1 MTKGGEDFMAHSPE
15 GGVLGMYFNTVGSKE
30 GWTPSAFLSSRTS
43 RAEAANIQA
52 QNPTQKP
59 EDFMDEE
66 DMENVLAS
74 THLQI
79 ADGPGAELIYGGGSL
94 VSSPLDLLLMGQT
107 SRETTGYRLLR
118 KMDWKPGQ
126 GIGPKIRRSAR
137 LYIDGDAGYSEPTSA
152 KEYMFAPED
161 VEVIV
166 ADHKQTRLGL
176 GYDNNALGT
185 QEGLINRNVQDEDD
199 RPHRFQNRI
208 PLVRSASSSKFIEKT
223 APLVGVSLHG
233 DDDGDEDDDLRPRIN
248 YNKTRPVKSTKKGK
262 KKPNSVALAKPNAK
276 RDPITLGQDQGLSS
290 SKAPTGFVSSS
301 RTLVVVATSSP
312 SQNLD
317 PPAVPSGWV
326 SVFSTTDSTKPIY
339 SATSSIITNTPV
351 HRAAALGEK
360 QLPSQSIFDFVT
372 PEARARLAMVTG
384 KSDLPAAGGK
394 PVPSVAISVEDA
406 YTTSPSLDRE
416 SALAAL
422 IRANTAGGPYH
433 NNESKLQRYILYL
446 KFQAKQIDVPDIS
459 WGLSPAELRL
469 ELAEFYNC
477 ARIFK
482 PMTGF
487 MASRFA
493 PSSGSQSQS
502 LPDVVPVP
510 KHEDSAAEAAK
521 LGLYGALTRSVQ
533 EFVPVQ
539 LLFKRF
545 NIPAQSSHTVTSPKP
560 TYGSE
565 SGVLGDAS
573 LSTNKDSS
581 NDTKSQTPQQQ
592 QQQQPEASKTLSR
605 PPDDVFLSI
614 FEDQDE

>member
-1 MTKGGEDFMAHSPE
+1 MSSKRTWSTYDCESSDAPFAVFGSPIPKSKKDRGAFIPLHLQEACDDKGRRRFHGAFT
-15 GGVLGMYFNTVGSKE
+15 GGWSAGYFNTVGSKE

-52 QNPTQKP
+52 QKPTQKP

-79 ADGPGAELIYGGGSL
+79 ADGSGAEIKYGGGSL
-94 VSSPLDLLLMGQT
+94 ASSPLELLLMGQT
-107 SRETTGYRLLR
+107 SHETTGYRLLR

-126 GIGPKIRRSAR
+126 GIGPKIRRPAR
-137 LYIDGDAGYSEPTSA
+137 LYMDGDAGHSELTSA
-152 KEYMFAPED
+152 KEYMFAPDD
-161 VEVIV
+161 VKVIV
-166 ADHKQTRLGL
+166 ADHKHIRLGL

-185 QEGLINRNVQDEDD
+185 QEGLINRNGQDEDD
-199 RPHRFQNRI
+199 RPYRFQNRI
-208 PLVRSASSSKFIEKT
+208 PLAKSASSSKFIEKT
-223 APLVGVSLHG
+223 APLVGVSLDG
-233 DDDGDEDDDLRPRIN
+233 DDDGDEDDDLGPRIN
-248 YNKTRPVKSTKKGK
+248 YNKTRPVKSIKKGK
-262 KKPNSVALAKPNAK
+262 KKPNFVALAKPNAK
-276 RDPITLGQDQGLSS
+276 RDPITL
-290 SKAPTGFVSSS
+290 V
-301 RTLVVVATSSP
+301 
-312 SQNLD
+312 
-317 PPAVPSGWV
+317 
-326 SVFSTTDSTKPIY
+326 
-339 SATSSIITNTPV
+339 TNTPV

-394 PVPSVAISVEDA
+394 PVPSAAMSVEDA

-422 IRANTAGGPYH
+422 MRANTAGGPYH

-446 KFQAKQIDVPDIS
+446 KFQAKQINVPDIS
-459 WGLSPAELRL
+459 WGLSLAELRL

-521 LGLYGALTRSVQ
+521 LGLYGALTRSVK

-560 TYGSE
+560 TYVNE
-565 SGVLGDAS
+565 PGVLGDSS
-573 LSTNKDSS
+573 LGTSKDSC

-592 QQQQPEASKTLSR
+592 QQQQQPEASRTLSR